1 MKKLPT
7 LQFCILMDLIGCASY
22 LLPGLGEISDLIWAP
37 ISGFIFY
44 KAFGGKI
51 GLYGGLFD
59 FLEEI
64 LPGTDIIPTFTIVWL
79 WKKYFSGK
87 EIPAKPKKPAGIFSS
102 K

>member
-7 LQFCILMDLIGCASY
+7 LQFCILMDLIGCSSY
-22 LLPGLGEISDLIWAP
+22 LMPGLGELSDIIWAP

-59 FLEEI
+59 FVEEI

-79 WKKYFSGK
+79 WKKYFLDK
-87 EIPAKPKKPAGIFSS
+87 KIPSKPKNNAGFFSS